1 MIARIPNISIIILNM
16 NRQFY
21 FKDEDCH
28 STAFPKLWTEVPWG
42 LL

>member
-16 NRQFY
+16 NRQFH
-21 FKDEDCH
+21 FKDEDCP

-42 LL
+42 AL